1 MLLFLIAKYF
11 SNFFSFFFEFV
22 WFRQKKRARYERAR
36 LKKYTI
42 YEKNYPSF
50 IN

>member
-11 SNFFSFFFEFV
+11 SNFFSFFFV
-22 WFRQKKRARYERAR
+22 CGLDKKKRARYERAR
-36 LKKYTI
+36 LKKFI

-50 IN
+50 TN